1 MASRPGWNR
10 GRCRPAARAAPPNP
24 FQQIEHAFDTGPMA
38 GGSGRG
44 HKHPIPLPPPARRHC
59 WVNGT
64 TDAPGP
70 HPGLVLAWEK
80 RDDGWWA
87 LVAYFIEGDGV
98 LVQQWLRGELLTPVG
113 LS

>member
-1 MASRPGWNR
+1 
-10 GRCRPAARAAPPNP
+10 
-24 FQQIEHAFDTGPMA
+24 MA